1 LWHHGEHKIHAMSDK
16 ENMKP
21 PVVGIVAY
29 QKNAGKTMLLKKLIR
44 LARERRIRVAVI
56 KHAHHSF
63 DIDHAGKDS
72 YEMRSSGA
80 VQVLVA
86 SRKRWALMTET
97 PDNEHDPPL
106 SDLTARLDLEDV
118 DLVLVEGLRHE
129 PIPKIEVHR
138 ADLRSPF
145 MFPDDETI
153 VAVVSDSPDTI
164 DTTLPRLDSSRPDEI
179 LTFIEHRILSRR
191 KHASGDWSRAGS
203 HAKD

>member
-1 LWHHGEHKIHAMSDK
+1 MSYIDK
-16 ENMKP
+16 LKP

-29 QKNAGKTMLLKKLIR
+29 QKNAGKTVLLKELIR
-44 LARERRIRVAVI
+44 LARERGLSVAVI

-80 VQVLVA
+80 AQVLVA
-86 SRKRWALMTET
+86 SRKRWALMAET
-97 PDNEHDPPL
+97 PDNEHDPSL
-106 SDLTARLDLEDV
+106 NDLLARLDLEDV

-145 MFPDDETI
+145 LFPDDETI
-153 VAVVSDSPDTI
+153 VAVASDSPVTI
-164 DTTLPRLDSSRPDEI
+164 DTDLPRLNTSRPDEI
-179 LTFIEHRILSRR
+179 LAFIEQRYLLERAQFSSDLSC
-191 KHASGDWSRAGS
+191 SGAQG
-203 HAKD
+203 KG

>member
-1 LWHHGEHKIHAMSDK
+1 MSYIDK
-16 ENMKP
+16 LKP

-29 QKNAGKTMLLKKLIR
+29 QKNAGKTVLLKELIR
-44 LARERRIRVAVI
+44 LARERGLRVAVI

-80 VQVLVA
+80 AQVLVA
-86 SRKRWALMTET
+86 SRKRWALMAET
-97 PDNEHDPPL
+97 PDNEHDPSL
-106 SDLTARLDLEDV
+106 NDLLARLDLEDV

-145 MFPDDETI
+145 LFPDDETI
-153 VAVVSDSPDTI
+153 VAVASDSPVTI
-164 DTTLPRLDSSRPDEI
+164 DTDLPRLNTSRPDEI
-179 LTFIEHRILSRR
+179 LAFIEQRYLLERAQFPSDLSSSEAQG
-191 KHASGDWSRAGS
+191 KG
-203 HAKD
+203 